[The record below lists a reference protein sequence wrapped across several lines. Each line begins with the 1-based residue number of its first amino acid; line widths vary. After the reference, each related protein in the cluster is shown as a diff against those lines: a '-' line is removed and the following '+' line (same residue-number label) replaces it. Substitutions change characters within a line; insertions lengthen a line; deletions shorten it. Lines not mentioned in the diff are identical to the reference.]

1 MNFASVQVQ
10 QILTSIYG
18 NFIFIFPSKIIESLR
33 RRHSFLTGDSR
44 SRATCVMHE
53 VCWTTC
59 SVFTQACL
67 QEVSVWAE
75 GRSQSI
81 TAAVFRSDKV
91 ANACYQP
98 PPAKW
103 ISLQQRR
110 CPSTVVSVVV
120 CSFVFFSL
128 LRSFHLLA
136 RALRGV
142 FSQVPP
148 RMRLTMLS
156 KLQASHAEADGLRT
170 LEIWTLNKQI
180 CLCFIKTRP
189 FPAWGTTA
197 ECGRSPIAHYAYDA
211 VINIAIF
218 PTLFHVIFYYGMFPI
233 SLRRRAL
240 KCIWFRYNASPTW
253 HNRELNVPSVT

>member
-1 MNFASVQVQ
+1 MNVASVQVQ

-33 RRHSFLTGDSR
+33 RRHSFLAGDSR

-81 TAAVFRSDKV
+81 TAAAFRSDKV

-103 ISLQQRR
+103 ISLQKRR
-110 CPSTVVSVVV
+110 WPSTVVSVVV
-120 CSFVFFSL
+120 CSFVFFFAPSL
-128 LRSFHLLA
+128 LSSLGTSSQRC
-136 RALRGV
+136 V
-142 FSQVPP
+142 FPGATQD
-148 RMRLTMLS
+148 
-156 KLQASHAEADGLRT
+156 EADNAVETAG
-170 LEIWTLNKQI
+170 I
-180 CLCFIKTRP
+180 TRR
-189 FPAWGTTA
+189 G
-197 ECGRSPIAHYAYDA
+197 
-211 VINIAIF
+211 
-218 PTLFHVIFYYGMFPI
+218 
-233 SLRRRAL
+233 RRAAH
-240 KCIWFRYNASPTW
+240 FRNMNSK
-253 HNRELNVPSVT
+253 

>member
-1 MNFASVQVQ
+1 
-10 QILTSIYG
+10 
-18 NFIFIFPSKIIESLR
+18 
-33 RRHSFLTGDSR
+33 
-44 SRATCVMHE
+44 MHE

-75 GRSQSI
+75 GRSQST
-81 TAAVFRSDKV
+81 TAAAFRSDKV
-91 ANACYQP
+91 ADARYQP
-98 PPAKW
+98 PPSAKW

-110 CPSTVVSVVV
+110 WPSTVVSVVV
-120 CSFVFFSL
+120 WRFFFPPL
-128 LRSFHLLA
+128 LRSFHLLT

-156 KLQASHAEADGLRT
+156 KLQASHAEAEGLRT
-170 LEIWTLNKQI
+170 VEIWTLNKQI

-189 FPAWGTTA
+189 SPAWGTTA

-218 PTLFHVIFYYGMFPI
+218 PTLFRVIFYSGLFPI
-233 SLRRRAL
+233 SPVRRAL

-253 HNRELNVPSVT
+253 NNRE